1 MGRTDVQAKII
12 GEIETREYTFLVDTG
27 ATHVA
32 LPLEEIE
39 ALGLRPALG
48 KLRMRS
54 ATGIV
59 ELDSYFFNGE
69 LLGRWFGGILVPAS
83 TPLIGYEALEN
94 LGFRVNPVIRESNPC
109 PMMWFTHHSC
119 CSSVRAVNDRMTR
132 NHGNGHMALL
142 TSYETF

>member
-12 GEIETREYTFLVDTG
+12 GEIESREYTFLVDTG

-59 ELDSYFFNGE
+59 ELETYHFDGE
-69 LLGRWFGGILVPAS
+69 SLGRWFGGILVPAS

-94 LGFRVNPVIRESNPC
+94 MQFRVNAVSQQIEPVPDDVIHP
-109 PMMWFTHHSC
+109 PF
-119 CSSVRAVNDRMTR
+119 
-132 NHGNGHMALL
+132 LL
-142 TSYETF
+142 